1 MFDLA
6 SKITGVCLWDL
17 VAERPIETTILK
29 VPDNTE
35 LGVAALYEQIAAL
48 FTKLNAREDVS
59 KLLVCKEAM
68 PTQLHGGASTV
79 QTFIAL
85 ARSHA
90 ILDLY
95 TQQHGLAMY
104 DYVGVYP
111 ISTHAYLRR
120 LLNLE
125 AGQKIDKKDIQ
136 AFVAREYDLPALSFD
151 EADAVF
157 LAKTFVDVKWD
168 KDLTERVREIGRHIK
183 TLKDPHRIAALKHE
197 QEMLNALKI
206 H

>member
-1 MFDLA
+1 MEIKFHNPLVSYSHLVMFDLA

-79 QTFIAL
+79 
-85 ARSHA
+85 
-90 ILDLY
+90 
-95 TQQHGLAMY
+95 
-104 DYVGVYP
+104 
-111 ISTHAYLRR
+111 
-120 LLNLE
+120 
-125 AGQKIDKKDIQ
+125 
-136 AFVAREYDLPALSFD
+136 
-151 EADAVF
+151 
-157 LAKTFVDVKWD
+157 
-168 KDLTERVREIGRHIK
+168 
-183 TLKDPHRIAALKHE
+183 
-197 QEMLNALKI
+197 
-206 H
+206 